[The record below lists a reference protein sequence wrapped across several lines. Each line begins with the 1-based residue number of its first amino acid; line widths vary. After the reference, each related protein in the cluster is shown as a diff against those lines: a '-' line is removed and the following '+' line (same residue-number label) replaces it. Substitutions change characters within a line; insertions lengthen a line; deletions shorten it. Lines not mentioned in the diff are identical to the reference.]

1 MPTWNP
7 QQYLKFAEERSRP
20 CRDLAARVDV
30 AAPRRIID
38 LGCGPGNSAAI
49 LTERWP
55 EAAIT
60 GLDSSEAMLDAA
72 RAASPQ
78 NEWRV
83 GDIAEWAAASG
94 DRFDVVFSNA
104 ALQWVADQGVV
115 FPQLMARV
123 AEGGALAVQAPGNY
137 ASPQHQMLREI
148 ARRASLRVREWH
160 THDLDFYYDALAPLA
175 SRLDLW
181 ATEYLQVMPDVESI
195 VEWYK
200 GTGLRPYLDALGD
213 GLERERFLAEYLEG
227 LRLIYSPQS
236 NGAVLFPFRRIFI
249 VAYQG

>member
-20 CRDLAARVDV
+20 CRDLAARVEV

-49 LTERWP
+49 LAGRWP

-72 RAASPQ
+72 RAAAPQ
-78 NEWRV
+78 HEWRV
-83 GDIAEWAAASG
+83 GHIPAWAAESG
-94 DRFDVVFSNA
+94 ERFDVVFSNA
-104 ALQWVADQGVV
+104 ALQWVGDHGEL

-123 AEGGALAVQAPGNY
+123 AEGGALAAQAPGNY

-148 ARRASLRVREWH
+148 GKRANLRVREWH
-160 THDLDFYYDALAPLA
+160 MHDLDFYYDTLAPLT

-181 ATEYLQVMPDVESI
+181 ATEYLQVMPDVLSI

-200 GTGLRPYLDALGD
+200 GTGLRPYLDALPD
-213 GLERERFLAEYLEG
+213 SVERERFLVEYLEG
-227 LRLIYSPQS
+227 LRRIYQPRA

-249 VAYQG
+249 LAYQG